1 VAVVYPA
8 PAMTRK
14 PDFEQFLKAVRR
26 ERPDRPVMFE
36 IGLNGRLSAR
46 FADPSIPP
54 NWTMLADNDYCQ
66 SAHANAGY
74 DGCIVR
80 GSTFGFPSGPR
91 DKASSISLNQGA
103 LITDRASFRAYPW
116 PDPEAADYSPLRN
129 ARPPDGFKLIP
140 WAPGGVL
147 ENAISLV
154 GFERLCMMRFDEP
167 ALAGDVFDAVGSRL
181 VRYFEICAPC
191 PAAGAL
197 MVNDD
202 WGFKTQ
208 TMLSPADMRRHV
220 IPWHKRI
227 VEVIHEA
234 GKPALLHCCGNLE
247 AVMEDV
253 IEGIGYDAKHSY
265 EDAIIPVEEAYERWG
280 ARIAILGGIDVDF
293 ICRAGPPAIRKR
305 CRAMLER
312 AEKRGGYA
320 LGSGNSLPDYVP
332 DEGYLAMREVA
343 LAG

>member
-1 VAVVYPA
+1 
-8 PAMTRK
+8 MTRQ
-14 PDFEQFLKAVRR
+14 PDFEQFLKVVRR
-26 ERPDRPVMFE
+26 ERPERPVMFE
-36 IGLNGRLSAR
+36 IGMSGRLTER
-46 FADPSIPP
+46 FADPAIEPDWS
-54 NWTMLADNDYCQ
+54 MRADNAYRL

-80 GSTFGFPSGPR
+80 GSDFGFPHGER
-91 DKASSISLNQGA
+91 QKASTVSLNQGA
-103 LITDRASFRAYPW
+103 LITDRAGFRAYPW
-116 PDPEAADYSPLRN
+116 PDPDAADYSSLRE
-129 ARPPDGFKLIP
+129 AVLPVGMKLIP

-147 ENAISLV
+147 ENAIGLV
-154 GFERLCMMRFDEP
+154 GFERLCMMLFDDP
-167 ALAGDVFDAVGSRL
+167 VLAGDVFDAIGSRL
-181 VRYFEICAPC
+181 VRYFELCAPC

-227 VEVIHEA
+227 VEAIHAA

-247 AVMEDV
+247 AVMEDI
-253 IEGIGYDAKHSY
+253 IEVIGYDAKHSW

-280 ARIAILGGIDVDF
+280 GRIAVLGGIDVDF
-293 ICRAGPPAIRKR
+293 LCRAGAAAVRER
-305 CRAMLER
+305 CGAMLRR
-312 AEKRGGYA
+312 AEERGGYA

-332 DEGYLAMREVA
+332 DEGYLAMRQVA
-343 LAG
+343 LDG

>member
-1 VAVVYPA
+1 MP
-8 PAMTRK
+8 RK
-14 PDFEQFLKAVRR
+14 PDFDQFLKVLRR

-36 IGLNGRLSAR
+36 IGLSGRLTVR
-46 FADPSIPP
+46 FADPAIAPDWS
-54 NWTMLADNDYCQ
+54 MRADNAFRL

-80 GSTFGFPSGPR
+80 GSDFAFPSGQR
-91 DKASSISLNQGA
+91 DKASTVSLNQGA

-116 PDPEAADYSPLRN
+116 PEPDDAYYSALRN
-129 ARPPDGFKLIP
+129 VTLPDGMKVIP

-154 GFERLCMMRFDEP
+154 GFERLCMMLFDEP
-167 ALAGDVFDAVGSRL
+167 ALAGDIFDAIGSRF

-227 VEVIHEA
+227 VDVIHEA
-234 GKPALLHCCGNLE
+234 DKPALLHCCGNLGE
-247 AVMEDV
+247 VMDDV
-253 IEGIGYDAKHSY
+253 IDVIGYDAKHSF
-265 EDAIIPVEEAYERWG
+265 EDAIITVEEAYERWG
-280 ARIAILGGIDVDF
+280 GRIAILGGIDVDF
-293 ICRAGPPAIRKR
+293 LCRSTPQAIRERSDAMLRRAGR
-305 CRAMLER
+305 
-312 AEKRGGYA
+312 RGAYA
-320 LGSGNSLPDYVP
+320 LGSGNSVPEYVP
-332 DEGYLAMREVA
+332 DEAYLAMRSAAVD
-343 LAG
+343 G